1 LLLFALRQLMQ
12 AMCALPTPDGMIWR
26 SPGWPSL
33 FVTYHVANDFFFSG
47 HTAIAVFGA
56 TQLARTK
63 RPVFIAIGI
72 ALALFEMVAVLVL
85 RAHYT
90 MGIFT
95 GAVAALWAA
104 HVAERLA
111 PPVYNREASD
121 ARWHQ

>member
-1 LLLFALRQLMQ
+1 
-12 AMCALPTPDGMIWR
+12 
-26 SPGWPSL
+26 
-33 FVTYHVANDFFFSG
+33 VANDFFFSG

-56 TQLARTK
+56 TQLARMK

-90 MGIFT
+90 IDIFT

-111 PPVYNREASD
+111 PPVDRILLRLRNR
-121 ARWHQ
+121 